1 MWVGRGGAISGP
13 GWSPALLRA
22 PLYCAHSGTWSKG
35 SAWEVEGDRVG
46 SYREVAPSVPGFC
59 LLKMQIEHLF
69 WTWHCAIR
77 AA

>member
-46 SYREVAPSVPGFC
+46 SY
-59 LLKMQIEHLF
+59 
-69 WTWHCAIR
+69 
-77 AA
+77 